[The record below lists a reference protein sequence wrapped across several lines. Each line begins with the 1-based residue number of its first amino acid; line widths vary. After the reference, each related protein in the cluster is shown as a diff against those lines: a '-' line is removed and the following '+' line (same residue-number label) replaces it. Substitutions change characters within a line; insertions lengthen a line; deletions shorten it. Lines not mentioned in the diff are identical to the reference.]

1 MSTIGIVGGIGPE
14 STLLYYRELCTRLHA
29 RLPEDAYPKILIN
42 SVNMSEMLSFVT
54 QGDMPRLVDFLVDAV
69 GVLERSGC
77 DFAAIASN
85 TPHMVF
91 DEVRGRC
98 KIPLVS
104 IVEATAARAMSL
116 GLSKVLLT
124 GTGFTMKADFFP
136 RVLARRG
143 IEVIV
148 PSIEEQDEIHA
159 IIFPDLENGI
169 VRPEKKERFHS
180 ICATLIKRHSLDG
193 LILGCT
199 ELPLIASQS
208 DYSTAVLDTAEIHIE
223 ALVLKALAGR

>member
-1 MSTIGIVGGIGPE
+1 MNTIGIVGGIGPE
-14 STLLYYRELCTRLHA
+14 STLLYYREISSRLHA
-29 RLPEDAYPKILIN
+29 RLPGDEYPRILIN
-42 SVNMSEMLSFVT
+42 SVNMSEMLSFVRR
-54 QGDMPRLVDFLVDAV
+54 GDMARLVDFLVDAV
-69 GVLERSGC
+69 GVLERAGC

-91 DEVRGRC
+91 DEVRARC

-104 IVEATAARAMSL
+104 IVEATAARAASL
-116 GLSKVLLT
+116 GLAKVLLT

-136 RVLARRG
+136 RVLALSG

-148 PSIEEQDEIHA
+148 PSIEEQEEIHA

-169 VRPEKKERFHS
+169 VRPEKKERFLS
-180 ICATLIKRHSLDG
+180 ICATLIERHSLDG

-208 DYSTAVLDTAEIHIE
+208 DFSVPVLDTAEIHIE
-223 ALVLKALAGR
+223 DLVARALAES